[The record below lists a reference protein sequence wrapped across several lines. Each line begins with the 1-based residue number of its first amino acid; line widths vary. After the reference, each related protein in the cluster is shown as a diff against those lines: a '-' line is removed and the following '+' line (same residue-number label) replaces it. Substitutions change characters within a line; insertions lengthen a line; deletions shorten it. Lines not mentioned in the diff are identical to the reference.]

1 MARDSV
7 TRRPVTARGG
17 KGPVRPAGR
26 ASIARRPTSRLRVI
40 LGILLVGAVLA
51 ALLVVRAGR
60 GAGQALA
67 TLETGDFHALAFSP
81 TDPDVAFFGHHNGVL
96 RTGDGGTT
104 WTPLVDRRGFDAMNL
119 VVSRADPRLLYLAG
133 HDVFQ
138 TSTDG
143 GVTWRPVAHNL
154 PGTDIHGFAMD
165 PDDAA
170 RLSALVVG
178 HGAFTSGDGGRTW
191 QPLVG
196 QLPGDVMALASA
208 GGSPETLYAASM
220 SADVLRSTDG
230 GRSWAPAANGLDG
243 RGVMALVVDPADH
256 RTVYAGGAGGLYTS
270 ADGGTSWT
278 RSPFP
283 GDNVAALAVSPARPG
298 RVLAIAVQGRQGRVY
313 RSDDGGQSWGGGH

>member
-1 MARDSV
+1 
-7 TRRPVTARGG
+7 
-17 KGPVRPAGR
+17 
-26 ASIARRPTSRLRVI
+26 
-40 LGILLVGAVLA
+40 
-51 ALLVVRAGR
+51 
-60 GAGQALA
+60 
-67 TLETGDFHALAFSP
+67 
-81 TDPDVAFFGHHNGVL
+81 
-96 RTGDGGTT
+96 
-104 WTPLVDRRGFDAMNL
+104 
-119 VVSRADPRLLYLAG
+119 
-133 HDVFQ
+133 
-138 TSTDG
+138 
-143 GVTWRPVAHNL
+143 
-154 PGTDIHGFAMD
+154 
-165 PDDAA
+165 
-170 RLSALVVG
+170 
-178 HGAFTSGDGGRTW
+178 
-191 QPLVG
+191 LVG